1 MSLPTLKYR
10 TRLSS
15 RLMLNDPLYRINT
28 TNFGHGKLSPYQQRV
43 RALDLLSIS
52 VIITPLKATLLHHS
66 SPFFHDVGDSS
77 GLFRLRPAEP
87 QPPGGACPLAR
98 RTLPMTGHGVT
109 RFVW

>member
-15 RLMLNDPLYRINT
+15 RLMLSDPLFRINT

-52 VIITPLKATLLHHS
+52 VIITPLKPPCYITRGL
-66 SPFFHDVGDSS
+66 FFHDAGDPF
-77 GLFRLRPAEP
+77 GLSRLRPLEP
-87 QPPGGACPLAR
+87 QPASALAR
-98 RTLPMTGHGVT
+98 CR
-109 RFVW
+109 